1 MKKKTIYKDFSE
13 AMLGLID
20 RDCEKA
26 VVGALMNYPS
36 CYYEV
41 SSILKADIFTDPK
54 CKAIFEIVSI
64 MIFNGFAVDLL
75 TIHAYMEKNPTEGV
89 TVGAEDLAEISSSVV
104 TSATV
109 YNNAAYLNELWQ
121 RRQVLLNIY
130 GLAEGAIDKT
140 KDITA
145 TISEAAEKIQ
155 SISDNAVTDI
165 STAADALDEL
175 ETMLMDQAKGEG
187 TGAYT
192 GFVCFDERGGLKPT
206 HLNVIGAYPGQG
218 KSSIALQMA
227 IRTAAEGNPIAFY
240 TMEMSKAELMARA
253 AATDAGLIVS
263 TMLNRPDLLT
273 QEEWQRFRESKAK
286 LAKLPIYFNEKATTS
301 IEDLLC
307 SARTFVRRNKIRG
320 IFVDYLQIMS
330 TSRRDKKASR
340 EEFYGD
346 VVRVLKNLA
355 KQENIFVVLL
365 SQLSRDH
372 DSKEPSPDY
381 LRGSGQILEGCD
393 NCYLIFR
400 PEATGSRYSGK
411 YANVDPKGT
420 AQIQVC
426 KCRNG
431 QVWQKYI
438 LGFKGE
444 QTQFFELSSVPSLS
458 AYSQQS
464 ENEPF

>member
-1 MKKKTIYKDFSE
+1 MQKDLSE

-20 RDCEKA
+20 KECEKA
-26 VVGALMNYPS
+26 VIGALINHPS

-41 SSILKADIFTDPK
+41 GNILKAHIFTVPK
-54 CKAIFEIVSI
+54 YRAIFEAVSD
-64 MIFNGFAVDLL
+64 MLFNGQAIDVCTL
-75 TIHAYMEKNPTEGV
+75 AEYMIEKPAKGV
-89 TVGAEDLAEISSSVV
+89 TVENWPYEVTEISQSVA

-109 YNNAAYLNELWQ
+109 YSNASNLNDLWQ
-121 RRQVLLNIY
+121 RRQVLLNLHN
-130 GLAEGAIDKT
+130 LADGAADRT
-140 KDITA
+140 KDITD
-145 TISEAAEKIQ
+145 TISEAAEKMQ

-175 ETMLMDQAKGEG
+175 ETMLIAQIKGEG
-187 TGAYT
+187 AGVKT

-227 IRTAAEGNPIAFY
+227 VNVAVEGDPIAFY

-253 AATDAGLIVS
+253 AAADAGLNVS
-263 TMLNRPDLLT
+263 TMLNSPEQLT
-273 QEEWQRFRESKAK
+273 QEEWQRFRTSKAR
-286 LAKLPIYFNEKATTS
+286 LAGLPIYFNEKATTS
-301 IEDLLC
+301 IEDILC

-330 TSRRDKKASR
+330 TSRRDKKSSR

-346 VVRVLKNLA
+346 VVRMLKNLA

-444 QTQFFELSSVPSLS
+444 QTQFHELSSAPLLS
-458 AYSQQS
+458 PNSQKS
-464 ENEPF
+464 EDDPF

>member
-1 MKKKTIYKDFSE
+1 MQKDFSQ

-20 RDCEKA
+20 KECEKA
-26 VVGALMNYPS
+26 VIGALINYPA

-41 SSILKADIFTDPK
+41 SNLIKADLFTDPK
-54 CKAIFEIVSI
+54 YRAIFEAVSVNL
-64 MIFNGFAVDLL
+64 FNGQAIDMCIL
-75 TIHAYMEKNPTEGV
+75 ADYMTKNPVKGV
-89 TVGAEDLAEISSSVV
+89 AVENWYYEIADISSSCA
-104 TSATV
+104 TSTTA
-109 YNNAAYLNELWQ
+109 YNNTANLNDLWQ
-121 RRQVLLNIY
+121 RRQVLLNLY
-130 GLAEGAIDKT
+130 NLAEGASDRT
-140 KDITA
+140 KDITD
-145 TISEAAEKIQ
+145 TISEAAEKMQ
-155 SISDNAVTDI
+155 SISDNAITDI
-165 STAADALDEL
+165 STAEDALDEL
-175 ETMLMDQAKGEG
+175 EAMLIAHTRGEG
-187 TGAYT
+187 AGAKT
-192 GFVCFDERGGLKPT
+192 GFLCFDERGGLKPT
-206 HLNVIGAYPGQG
+206 HLDVIGAYPGQG

-227 IRTAAEGNPIAFY
+227 VNVAVEGNPIAFY

-253 AATDAGLIVS
+253 AAADAGLNVS
-263 TMLNRPDLLT
+263 IMLNQPEQLT
-273 QEEWQRFRESKAK
+273 QEEWQRFRTSKLR

-301 IEDLLC
+301 IEDILC
-307 SARTFVRRNKIRG
+307 SARTFVRRNKIKG

-346 VVRVLKNLA
+346 VVRMLKNLA

-400 PEATGSRYSGK
+400 PEATGSKYSGK
-411 YANVDPKGT
+411 YANVDPEGT

-438 LGFKGE
+438 LGFRGE
-444 QTQFFELSSVPSLS
+444 RTQFYELSRVPSINP
-458 AYSQQS
+458 YPEPS
-464 ENEPF
+464 EDEPF

>member
-1 MKKKTIYKDFSE
+1 MQKDLSE

-20 RDCEKA
+20 KECEKA
-26 VVGALMNYPS
+26 VIGALINHPS

-41 SSILKADIFTDPK
+41 GNILKAHIFTVPK
-54 CKAIFEIVSI
+54 YRAIFEAVSD
-64 MIFNGFAVDLL
+64 MLFNGQAIDVCTL
-75 TIHAYMEKNPTEGV
+75 AEYMIEKPAKGV
-89 TVGAEDLAEISSSVV
+89 TVENWPYEVTEISQSVA

-109 YNNAAYLNELWQ
+109 YSNASNLNDLWQ
-121 RRQVLLNIY
+121 RRQVLLNLHN
-130 GLAEGAIDKT
+130 LADGAADRT
-140 KDITA
+140 KDITD
-145 TISEAAEKIQ
+145 TISEAAEKMQ

-175 ETMLMDQAKGEG
+175 ETMLIAQIKGEG
-187 TGAYT
+187 AGVKT

-227 IRTAAEGNPIAFY
+227 VNVAVEGDPIAFY

-253 AATDAGLIVS
+253 AAADAGLNVS
-263 TMLNRPDLLT
+263 TMLNSPEQLT
-273 QEEWQRFRESKAK
+273 QEEWQRFRTSKAR
-286 LAKLPIYFNEKATTS
+286 LAGLPIYFNEKATTS
-301 IEDLLC
+301 IEDILC

-330 TSRRDKKASR
+330 TSRRDKKSSR

-346 VVRVLKNLA
+346 VVRMLKNLA

-381 LRGSGQILEGCD
+381 LRGSGQIFEACD
-393 NCYLIFR
+393 ECYLIFR

-444 QTQFFELSSVPSLS
+444 QTQFHELSSAPLLS
-458 AYSQQS
+458 PNSQKS
-464 ENEPF
+464 EDDPF

>member
-1 MKKKTIYKDFSE
+1 
-13 AMLGLID
+13 MLGLID
-20 RDCEKA
+20 KECEKA
-26 VVGALMNYPS
+26 VIGALITHPS
-36 CYYEV
+36 CFYEV
-41 SSILKADIFTDPK
+41 GSILKADIFTDTK
-54 CKAIFEIVSI
+54 YKAIFEAVSY
-64 MIFNGFAVDLL
+64 MLFNGQPVDMCTL
-75 TIHAYMEKNPTEGV
+75 TEYMIENPAKGVMVENWPYEVTE
-89 TVGAEDLAEISSSVV
+89 IYSSCV

-109 YNNAAYLNELWQ
+109 YDNTANLNDLWQ
-121 RRQVLLNIY
+121 RRQVLLNLHN
-130 GLAEGAIDKT
+130 LADGATDRT
-140 KDITA
+140 RDITD
-145 TISEAAEKIQ
+145 TISEATEKMQ
-155 SISDNAVTDI
+155 SISDNAVKDI
-165 STAADALDEL
+165 STAEDALNEL
-175 ETMLMDQAKGEG
+175 ENMLIAQTQGEG
-187 TGAYT
+187 AGAKT
-192 GFVCFDERGGLKPT
+192 GFMCFDERGGLKPT

-227 IRTAAEGNPIAFY
+227 VNVAVEGNPIAFY

-253 AATDAGLIVS
+253 AAADAGLNVS
-263 TMLNRPDLLT
+263 TMLNSPEQLT
-273 QEEWQRFRESKAK
+273 QEEWQRFRSSKAK
-286 LAKLPIYFNEKATTS
+286 LAGLPIYFNEKATTS

-330 TSRRDKKASR
+330 TGRRDKKLSR

-346 VVRVLKNLA
+346 VVRMLKNLA

-411 YANVDPKGT
+411 YANVDTKGT

-444 QTQFFELSSVPSLS
+444 QTQFYEMSSVPSLNP
-458 AYSQQS
+458 YSQQT
-464 ENEPF
+464 ENEPY

>member
-1 MKKKTIYKDFSE
+1 MQKDLSE

-20 RDCEKA
+20 KECEKA
-26 VVGALMNYPS
+26 VIGALINHPS

-41 SSILKADIFTDPK
+41 GNILKAHIFTVPK
-54 CKAIFEIVSI
+54 YRAIFEAVSD
-64 MIFNGFAVDLL
+64 MLFNGQAIDVCTL
-75 TIHAYMEKNPTEGV
+75 AEYMIEKPAKGV
-89 TVGAEDLAEISSSVV
+89 TVENWPYEVTEISQSVA

-109 YNNAAYLNELWQ
+109 YSNASNLNDLWQ
-121 RRQVLLNIY
+121 RRQVLLNLHN
-130 GLAEGAIDKT
+130 LADGAADRT
-140 KDITA
+140 KDITD
-145 TISEAAEKIQ
+145 TISEAAEKMQ

-175 ETMLMDQAKGEG
+175 ETMLIAQIKGEG
-187 TGAYT
+187 AGVKT

-227 IRTAAEGNPIAFY
+227 VNVAVEGDPIAFY

-253 AATDAGLIVS
+253 AAADAGLNVS
-263 TMLNRPDLLT
+263 TMLNSPEQLT
-273 QEEWQRFRESKAK
+273 QEEWQRFRTSKAR
-286 LAKLPIYFNEKATTS
+286 LAGLPIYFNEKATTS
-301 IEDLLC
+301 IEDILC

-330 TSRRDKKASR
+330 TSRRDKKSSR

-346 VVRVLKNLA
+346 VVRMLKNLA

-411 YANVDPKGT
+411 YSNVDPKGT

-444 QTQFFELSSVPSLS
+444 QTQFHELSSAPLLS
-458 AYSQQS
+458 PNSQKS
-464 ENEPF
+464 EDDPF

>member
-1 MKKKTIYKDFSE
+1 MKKDLSQ
-13 AMLGLID
+13 AMLELVD
-20 RDCEKA
+20 KECERA
-26 VVGALMNYPS
+26 VIGALITHPS

-41 SSILKADIFTDPK
+41 GNILKADIFTDPK
-54 CKAIFEIVSI
+54 YRAIFEAVSY
-64 MIFNGFAVDLL
+64 MLFNGQAVDLVTL
-75 TIHAYMEKNPTEGV
+75 STYMMQNPVKGV
-89 TVGAEDLAEISSSVV
+89 TVEPYEIADISSSCI

-109 YNNAAYLNELWQ
+109 YYNTTNLNDLWQ
-121 RRQVLLNIY
+121 RRQVLLNLHN
-130 GLAEGAIDKT
+130 LADGATDRT
-140 KDITA
+140 RDITD
-145 TISEAAEKIQ
+145 TISEAAEKMQ

-165 STAADALDEL
+165 STAADALNEL
-175 ETMLMDQAKGEG
+175 ETMLIAQTQGEG
-187 TGAYT
+187 AGAKT
-192 GFVCFDERGGLKPT
+192 GFMCFDERGGLKPT

-227 IRTAAEGNPIAFY
+227 VNVAVEGDPIAFY

-253 AATDAGLIVS
+253 AAADAGLNVS
-263 TMLNRPDLLT
+263 TMLNSPEQLT
-273 QEEWQRFRESKAK
+273 QEEWQRFRTSKAR
-286 LAKLPIYFNEKATTS
+286 LAGLPIYFNEKATTS

-330 TSRRDKKASR
+330 TSRRDKKLSR

-346 VVRVLKNLA
+346 VVRMLKNLA

-411 YANVDPKGT
+411 YANADPKGT

-431 QVWQKYI
+431 QVWQKYL

>member
-1 MKKKTIYKDFSE
+1 MKKDLSQ
-13 AMLGLID
+13 AMLELID
-20 RDCEKA
+20 KECEKA
-26 VVGALMNYPS
+26 VISALITHPS

-41 SSILKADIFTDPK
+41 GNMLKADIFTDPK
-54 CKAIFEIVSI
+54 YKAIFEAVSV
-64 MIFNGFAVDLL
+64 MLFNGQPVDICTLSE
-75 TIHAYMEKNPTEGV
+75 YMIENPAKGV
-89 TVGAEDLAEISSSVV
+89 TVENWPYEMAEISSSCA

-109 YNNAAYLNELWQ
+109 YYNTANLNDLWQ
-121 RRQVLLNIY
+121 RRQVLLNLHN
-130 GLAEGAIDKT
+130 LADGATDRT
-140 KDITA
+140 RDITD
-145 TISEAAEKIQ
+145 TISEAAEKMQ

-165 STAADALDEL
+165 STAADALNEL
-175 ETMLMDQAKGEG
+175 ETMLIAQTQGEG
-187 TGAYT
+187 AGAKT
-192 GFVCFDERGGLKPT
+192 GFMCFDERGGLKPT

-218 KSSIALQMA
+218 KSSMALQMA
-227 IRTAAEGNPIAFY
+227 VNVAVEGDPIAFY

-253 AATDAGLIVS
+253 AAADAGLNVS
-263 TMLNRPDLLT
+263 TMLNSPEQLT
-273 QEEWQRFRESKAK
+273 QEEWQRFRTSKAR
-286 LAKLPIYFNEKATTS
+286 LAGLPIYFNEKATTS

-330 TSRRDKKASR
+330 TSRRDKKLSR

-346 VVRVLKNLA
+346 VVRMLKNLA

-411 YANVDPKGT
+411 YANADPKGT

>member
-1 MKKKTIYKDFSE
+1 MQKDLSE

-20 RDCEKA
+20 KECEKA
-26 VVGALMNYPS
+26 VIGALINHPS

-41 SSILKADIFTDPK
+41 GNILKAHIFTVPK
-54 CKAIFEIVSI
+54 YRAIFEAVSD
-64 MIFNGFAVDLL
+64 MLFNGQAIDVCTL
-75 TIHAYMEKNPTEGV
+75 AEYMIEKPAKGV
-89 TVGAEDLAEISSSVV
+89 TVENWPYEVTEISQSVA

-109 YNNAAYLNELWQ
+109 YSNASNLNDLWQ
-121 RRQVLLNIY
+121 RRQVLLNLHN
-130 GLAEGAIDKT
+130 LADGAADRT
-140 KDITA
+140 KDITD
-145 TISEAAEKIQ
+145 TISEAAEKMQ

-175 ETMLMDQAKGEG
+175 ETMLIAQIKGEG
-187 TGAYT
+187 AGVKT

-227 IRTAAEGNPIAFY
+227 VNVAVEGDPIAFY

-253 AATDAGLIVS
+253 AAADAGLNVS
-263 TMLNRPDLLT
+263 TMLNSPEQLT
-273 QEEWQRFRESKAK
+273 QEEWQRFRTSKAR
-286 LAKLPIYFNEKATTS
+286 LAGLPIYFNEKATTS
-301 IEDLLC
+301 IEDILC

-330 TSRRDKKASR
+330 TSRRDKKSSR

-346 VVRVLKNLA
+346 VVRMLKNLA

-411 YANVDPKGT
+411 YSNVDPKGT

-444 QTQFFELSSVPSLS
+444 QTQFYEMSSVPSLS
-458 AYSQQS
+458 SYSQKS
-464 ENEPF
+464 EDDPF

>member
-1 MKKKTIYKDFSE
+1 MKKDLSQ
-13 AMLGLID
+13 AMIELID
-20 RDCEKA
+20 KECEKA
-26 VVGALMNYPS
+26 VIGALIRQPS

-41 SSILKADIFTDPK
+41 GNILKADIFTVPK
-54 CKAIFEIVSI
+54 YRAIFEAVSDMLFNRQPI
-64 MIFNGFAVDLL
+64 DYYTLAEHMI
-75 TIHAYMEKNPTEGV
+75 ENPAKGV
-89 TVGAEDLAEISSSVV
+89 TVENWPYEFIEISQSVA

-109 YNNAAYLNELWQ
+109 YSNASNLNDLWQ
-121 RRQVLLNIY
+121 RRQAMLCY
-130 GLAEGAIDKT
+130 YSAAADAADRT
-140 KDITA
+140 KDVTD
-145 TISEAAEKIQ
+145 TISKTTEKSQ
-155 SISDNAVTDI
+155 SISDNAATDI
-165 STAADALDEL
+165 STAADALNEL
-175 ETMLMDQAKGEG
+175 ETMLIAQTQGEG
-187 TGAYT
+187 AGAKT
-192 GFVCFDERGGLKPT
+192 GFMCFDERGGLKPT

-227 IRTAAEGNPIAFY
+227 VNVAVEGDPIAFY

-253 AATDAGLIVS
+253 AAADAGLNVS
-263 TMLNRPDLLT
+263 TMLNSPEQLT
-273 QEEWQRFRESKAK
+273 QEEWQRFRTSKAR
-286 LAKLPIYFNEKATTS
+286 LAGLPIYFNEKATTS

-330 TSRRDKKASR
+330 TSRRDKKLSR

-346 VVRVLKNLA
+346 VVRMLKNLA

-444 QTQFFELSSVPSLS
+444 QTQFYEMSSVPSLS
-458 AYSQQS
+458 PYSQQS

>member
-1 MKKKTIYKDFSE
+1 MQKDLSE

-20 RDCEKA
+20 KECEKA
-26 VVGALMNYPS
+26 VIGALINHPS

-41 SSILKADIFTDPK
+41 GNILKAHIFTVPK
-54 CKAIFEIVSI
+54 YRAIFEVVSD
-64 MIFNGFAVDLL
+64 MLFNGQAIDVCTL
-75 TIHAYMEKNPTEGV
+75 AEYMIEKPAKGV
-89 TVGAEDLAEISSSVV
+89 TVENWPYEVTEISQSVA

-109 YNNAAYLNELWQ
+109 YSNASNLNDLWQ
-121 RRQVLLNIY
+121 RRQVLLNLHN
-130 GLAEGAIDKT
+130 LADGAADRT
-140 KDITA
+140 KEITD
-145 TISEAAEKIQ
+145 TISEAAEKMQ

-175 ETMLMDQAKGEG
+175 ETMLIAQIKGEG
-187 TGAYT
+187 AGVKT

-227 IRTAAEGNPIAFY
+227 VNVAVEGDPIAFY

-253 AATDAGLIVS
+253 AAADAGLNVS
-263 TMLNRPDLLT
+263 TMLNSPEQLT
-273 QEEWQRFRESKAK
+273 QEEWQRFRTSKAR
-286 LAKLPIYFNEKATTS
+286 LAGLPIYFNEKATTS
-301 IEDLLC
+301 IEDILC

-330 TSRRDKKASR
+330 TSRRDKKSSR

-346 VVRVLKNLA
+346 VVRMLKNLA

-411 YANVDPKGT
+411 YSNVDPKGT

-444 QTQFFELSSVPSLS
+444 QTQFHELSSAPLLS
-458 AYSQQS
+458 PNSQKS
-464 ENEPF
+464 EDDPF

>member
-1 MKKKTIYKDFSE
+1 MQKDLSE

-20 RDCEKA
+20 KECEKA
-26 VVGALMNYPS
+26 VIGALINHPS

-41 SSILKADIFTDPK
+41 GNILKSHIFTVPK
-54 CKAIFEIVSI
+54 YRAIFEAVSD
-64 MIFNGFAVDLL
+64 MLFNGQAIDVCTL
-75 TIHAYMEKNPTEGV
+75 AEYMIENPAKGV
-89 TVGAEDLAEISSSVV
+89 TVENWPYEVTEISQSVA

-109 YNNAAYLNELWQ
+109 YSNASNLNDLWQ
-121 RRQVLLNIY
+121 RRQVLLNLHN
-130 GLAEGAIDKT
+130 LADGAADRT
-140 KDITA
+140 KDITD
-145 TISEAAEKIQ
+145 TISEAAEKMQ

-175 ETMLMDQAKGEG
+175 ETMLIAQIKGEG
-187 TGAYT
+187 AGVKT

-227 IRTAAEGNPIAFY
+227 VNVAVEGDPIAFY

-253 AATDAGLIVS
+253 AAADAGLNVS
-263 TMLNRPDLLT
+263 TMLNSPEQLT
-273 QEEWQRFRESKAK
+273 QEEWQRFRTSKAR
-286 LAKLPIYFNEKATTS
+286 LAGLPIYFNEKATTS
-301 IEDLLC
+301 IEDILC

-330 TSRRDKKASR
+330 TSRRDKKSSR

-346 VVRVLKNLA
+346 VVRMLKNLA

-444 QTQFFELSSVPSLS
+444 QTQFHELSSAPLLS
-458 AYSQQS
+458 PNSQKS
-464 ENEPF
+464 EDDPF